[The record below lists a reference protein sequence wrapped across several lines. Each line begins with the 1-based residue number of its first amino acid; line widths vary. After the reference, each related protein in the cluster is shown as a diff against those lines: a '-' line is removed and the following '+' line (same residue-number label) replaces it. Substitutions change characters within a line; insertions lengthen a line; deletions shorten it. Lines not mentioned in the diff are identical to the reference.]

1 MKKLLFTL
9 LILVGFAMQA
19 TAQSF
24 QSGDLLYSVIGS
36 NPPRVSL
43 DGHVDGTAATG
54 ELFIPETVEHE
65 GVTYTVSEIADQAF
79 LNCSG
84 LTGGLFIPSTVA
96 IIGEKAFWNCT
107 SFSTLQLSFGLVE
120 IREFAFR
127 NCTGLNGVL
136 TLPPTLTHIKY
147 GAFHQCMG
155 FTGDLIIPNSVIEV
169 GTTHNN
175 QYFDVPGEYFSTFAN
190 CFDHLVLSE
199 SLDSIGTACFSDCSR
214 LHGELVIPHSV
225 RGIKSRAFINC
236 SGFNSLTLG
245 NSLGYVGF
253 NAFEG
258 CSGFNG
264 TLVIPESLTTIR
276 SEAFSG
282 CSGLEHIEL
291 SPNIRM
297 EYYDTGGVFSECT
310 GLTSID
316 IPEGWTLISNGT
328 FAYCTNLTE
337 VYLPESLEVIDNRAF
352 SNCWK
357 LNIMNLPDNLRTIN
371 KESFAKC
378 KELSGDLEIP
388 PMVESIL
395 PLAFDSCYKI
405 KHLVL
410 GVSVETVLESAFR
423 NTEIDTIVVK
433 ASTPPDLIPT
443 YPIGYGWMFPEDIP
457 IIIPCGTME
466 AYQSSEYWDR
476 FTNFIEDCSLAVDE
490 NGLNGVMVSTFP
502 NPAKGNLNLE
512 FSPDVT
518 PTRIELYDLQGRL
531 VRSQATGLESV
542 GMEGLAAGTYTL
554 RITLRG
560 GKVFSDKV
568 VKK

>member
-36 NPPRVSL
+36 NPPCVSL
-43 DGHVDGTAATG
+43 DGHVDGTNAQG
-54 ELFIPETVEHE
+54 ELVIPETVEHE
-65 GVTYTVSEIADQAF
+65 GVSYAVTEIGDRAF

-84 LTGGLFIPSTVA
+84 LTGNLYIPSTIS
-96 IIGEKAFWNCT
+96 IIGKNAFHNCSGFT
-107 SFSTLQLSFGLVE
+107 SLEFSYGLVE

-127 NCTGLNGVL
+127 NCSGLNGTL
-136 TLPPTLTHIKY
+136 TLPQSLIHIKY
-147 GAFHQCMG
+147 GAFNQCVG
-155 FTGDLIIPNSVIEV
+155 FSGDLIIPNSVIEI
-169 GTTHNN
+169 GTTLNDD
-175 QYFDVPGEYFSTFAN
+175 YFDVPGEYFSTFAN

-199 SLDSIGTACFSDCSR
+199 SLDSIGTACFSYCSR

-225 RGIKSRAFINC
+225 RGIKPRAFINC

-258 CSGFNG
+258 CSGFQG
-264 TLVIPESLTTIR
+264 TLIFSESLTTIR
-276 SEAFSG
+276 SKAFSG
-282 CSGLEHIEL
+282 CSGLEHIILTPSIQMDYSE
-291 SPNIRM
+291 
-297 EYYDTGGVFSECT
+297 TGSIFSECT
-310 GLTSID
+310 GLTSVD

-531 VRSQATGLESV
+531 VRRQATGLESID
-542 GMEGLAAGTYTL
+542 MEGLPGGTYTM
-554 RITLRG
+554 RVTLEG
-560 GKVFSDKV
+560 GKTFSDKV
-568 VKK
+568 VKE